1 MSEWLI
7 HARPNRPHRD
17 HVLAGD
23 DGDVE
28 PSDGELVWLARSG
41 DAEALAVLLARHR
54 AAMHAVAVA
63 RLGAGPDIDDVVQD
77 ATLVAISS
85 LDRLRDPQLAKPW
98 LTGITRNLCLGRI
111 RGVGETPL
119 YASPLAD
126 PSPGP
131 EERLE
136 RTAVRDWVWRALDA
150 LSEPLRHV
158 VVLRYFSTAS
168 SYADIAAALGVPVGT
183 VRSRL
188 SDARRA
194 LALTFDEHARRADGS
209 HARLV
214 QERASLFASI
224 TQQYNRGVELD
235 SLRNT
240 LLPTATLSA
249 AGSGDVYVGP
259 HHIVHSLAGDV
270 EAGVRL
276 RLLNVVAGPGITV
289 VEGAF
294 ENPLDDPEH
303 CPPLT
308 TQVFTHRGNEIAS
321 IYLHYSWV

>member
-1 MSEWLI
+1 MVITSW
-7 HARPNRPHRD
+7 R
-17 HVLAGD
+17 GD

-28 PSDGELVWLARSG
+28 PPDGELVRLARSG
-41 DAEALAVLLARHR
+41 DAEALAVLLVRHR

-77 ATLVAISS
+77 AMLVAISS
-85 LDRLRDPQLAKPW
+85 LDRLRDPQLAKAW

-111 RGVGETPL
+111 RGTGGTPL
-119 YASPLAD
+119 DASPLVD

-131 EERLE
+131 EEWIE
-136 RTAVRDWVWRALDA
+136 RTAVQEWVWRALDA

-158 VVLRYFSTAS
+158 VVLRYFSTANG
-168 SYADIAAALGVPVGT
+168 YADIAAALGVPVGT

-188 SDARRA
+188 SDARRV
-194 LALTFDEHARRADGS
+194 LALTIDEHARRVDGS

-235 SLRNT
+235 SLRDT
-240 LLPTATLSA
+240 LLPTAKLSA
-249 AGSGDVYVGP
+249 AGSGDVYIGP
-259 HHIVHSLAGDV
+259 QHIVRGLAGDV

-276 RLLNVVAGPGITV
+276 RLLNVVAGQGITV

-294 ENPLDDPEH
+294 ENPPDDPQH

-308 TQVFTHRGNEIAS
+308 TQVFRHSGDEIAS
-321 IYLHYSWV
+321 IYLHYSRE